1 VTDDCG
7 RELGVQCE
15 VGGTINNPWKS
26 MAKAA
31 VCMKPGDVFYLRG
44 GTYGAAFTTYP
55 DQAQYALFTG
65 KSGTKENPIT
75 FKSYPNESVRIT
87 APIRLNPPWFK
98 GTRGD
103 YITIEG
109 FEIIGGF
116 ITTAAKGTVVRN
128 NHIYGVN
135 GDCGGNPAGVYVDNG
150 ASDILIEGNKI
161 HDNYDRSKGDYTKSF
176 KNCSNIVLMHHISNV
191 IIRNNELYNSA
202 SGIHLK
208 YEEGLNTL
216 IEGNTI
222 HDTVTGIFGTNNN
235 YTVRNNV
242 FYNCGGQNVIITNN
256 TIIEG
261 VIGVVSGSGS
271 ITNNVITGTAGA
283 AMGFNAGEDGDR
295 NGFPNFNLSAINT
308 DQNCFYTLN
317 GNVYQYGYS
326 RSYDLAKTRANF
338 DKELN
343 SIFAQPFFR
352 NAGARDY
359 RQASGSPCT
368 GKGATISVP

>member
-1 VTDDCG
+1 MDD
-7 RELGVQCE
+7 
-15 VGGTINNPWKS
+15 
-26 MAKAA
+26 
-31 VCMKPGDVFYLRG
+31 
-44 GTYGAAFTTYP
+44 
-55 DQAQYALFTG
+55 
-65 KSGTKENPIT
+65 
-75 FKSYPNESVRIT
+75 
-87 APIRLNPPWFK
+87 
-98 GTRGD
+98 
-103 YITIEG
+103 
-109 FEIIGGF
+109 
-116 ITTAAKGTVVRN
+116 
-128 NHIYGVN
+128 
-135 GDCGGNPAGVYVDNG
+135 G
-150 ASDILIEGNKI
+150 ASDILIEGNTI

-176 KNCSNIVLMHHISNV
+176 KNCSNIVLMHNVSNV

-242 FYNCGGQNVIITNN
+242 FYNSPTGILVGYCVVSCGGQNVTITNN

-283 AMGFNAGEDGDR
+283 VMGFNAGEDGDR

-308 DQNCFYTLN
+308 DQNCFYNSSGT
-317 GNVYQYGYS
+317 VYQYGYS

-338 DKELN
+338 NKELN

-359 RQASGSPCT
+359 RQAIGSPCA